1 MNTVEQRK
9 SVIEQLNNV
18 KEVVSEKMSKP
29 GYVVAGY
36 GGDTYYAYV
45 GSGRGYEG
53 AALTPVSY
61 SPVIFN
67 SQRAAQREANNG
79 TYRNGRGELIR
90 LEVVEA
96 SEYFAKVLESINKNI
111 KFIQNL

>member
-1 MNTVEQRK
+1 MNTAEQRK
-9 SVIEQLNNV
+9 SVIEQLNNA

-29 GYVVAGY
+29 G
-36 GGDTYYAYV
+36 YV

-96 SEYFAKVLESINKNI
+96 SEYFAKVLEGINKNI
-111 KFIQNL
+111 EFIQNL